1 MSHEPVARGFGSP
14 WFRVVLV
21 VLALGYFAALV
32 KRLPDARWIRPV
44 AFFTQATCLF
54 PHASSFR
61 TEYRLSAWSCTEQQW
76 LPVDVRAYFP
86 MHAGNKESRFYRAAH
101 FYKRN
106 RTVMNALEDYV
117 VSRHPSM
124 DDGVTGPI
132 GGIRLSQ
139 ISLPLPP
146 PSSPVA
152 RYAFDPLAPLP
163 TDHVT
168 HRYYTPSSRR
178 KARCEA
184 PR

>member
-1 MSHEPVARGFGSP
+1 MSHEVVVRGFGPP
-14 WFRVVLV
+14 WFRTMLV

-54 PHASSFR
+54 PHASSFK
-61 TEYRLSAWSCTEQQW
+61 TEYRLTAWSCTERRW
-76 LPVDVRAYFP
+76 LPIDVRAYFP
-86 MHAGNKESRFYRAAH
+86 MHAANKESRFHRVAH

-117 VSRHPSM
+117 ISRHPSVN
-124 DDGVTGPI
+124 DGVPGKL

-139 ISLPLPP
+139 ISVPLPAP
-146 PSSPVA
+146 GAHVP
-152 RYAFDPLAPLP
+152 RYVFDPLAPLP
-163 TDHVT
+163 TEHVT

-178 KARCEA
+178 RARCESS
-184 PR
+184 P